1 VDTFIKKSN
10 DEMRLYFEQ
19 AQSRLR
25 LSPASIEKDFWV
37 CWTLWKL
44 FSLPEWGSQ
53 LVFKGGTSLSK
64 CWGLIER
71 FSEDI
76 DIVINRD
83 FLGFGGD
90 KSPEK
95 EPSKKKRRKRL
106 EGLKEA
112 CRSRIHAELKPM
124 LEQCFLDAMP
134 ADKKWS
140 LNIATLEEDPDE
152 QTLLFEYPGTLSG
165 SSPYL
170 HPRVKIEL
178 GARSDTWPNE
188 SPLIKAY
195 LADAFPAILA
205 FDKFPVR
212 TVAPERTFWEKA
224 MLLHEETFRPV
235 SKHKKARLARHYY
248 DLWCLIKKGIA
259 KRAVQNPDLFTGI
272 AEHRAVFFN
281 QNWMDYNT
289 LRQGSLCLMPR
300 EDQISTWQQDY
311 NAMRGEMFFGNVPD
325 FDEIL
330 EAVSSFEK
338 KFNRG

>member
-1 VDTFIKKSN
+1 
-10 DEMRLYFEQ
+10 
-19 AQSRLR
+19 
-25 LSPASIEKDFWV
+25 
-37 CWTLWKL
+37 
-44 FSLPEWGSQ
+44 
-53 LVFKGGTSLSK
+53 
-64 CWGLIER
+64 
-71 FSEDI
+71 
-76 DIVINRD
+76 
-83 FLGFGGD
+83 
-90 KSPEK
+90 
-95 EPSKKKRRKRL
+95 
-106 EGLKEA
+106 
-112 CRSRIHAELKPM
+112 
-124 LEQCFLDAMP
+124 MP

-235 SKHKKARLARHYY
+235 SKHRKARLARHYY

-259 KRAVQNPDLFTGI
+259 KRAIQNPDLFTGI
-272 AEHRAVFFN
+272 AEHRAAFFN

-311 NAMRGEMFFGNVPD
+311 NAMRGEMFFGDVPD

-330 EAVSSFEK
+330 ETVSSFEK
-338 KFNRG
+338 EFNRG